1 MWRTVDGNRLPVPKR
16 LTETEILGEHQ
27 IESCPLYL
35 NYHKEA
41 EILGEYQIEIC
52 FLYLMIFLCEAAAF
66 LFPFPSTNFLITSYF
81 FCSSMFKSILLI
93 IPTSSQ
99 GGLEYHF
106 YGTFSSVA

>member
-1 MWRTVDGNRLPVPKR
+1 MFSICLPDMWRTVDGNRLPVPKR

-52 FLYLMIFLCEAAAF
+52 FLYLMIFSIEA
-66 LFPFPSTNFLITSYF
+66 
-81 FCSSMFKSILLI
+81 LLQTADPRMAI
-93 IPTSSQ
+93 I
-99 GGLEYHF
+99 
-106 YGTFSSVA
+106 